1 MSRNPETTARLMAEA
16 IEEEALGHYLMHST
30 FNPHKQYL
38 SPHDFVPSEYK
49 QGVRDR
55 LREIKAY
62 DEQIAEQ
69 GRAKLSHAIKKAAKR
84 DYSLSVV
91 SSRVRKA
98 SARCLC
104 HIALDTEVRTALQA
118 LATGLTAPSVLNA
131 EARKHEPHTPHI
143 DNSAFTL
150 LATIDAVD
158 KECPG
163 LHFLDR
169 WVASNMLEMMTH
181 VSFRAEFHEAV
192 IDMLDGPTPIL
203 EFVAPRSVGP
213 TPTRAKASR
222 KAAKKDR
229 QRRREERREHE
240 NAKAN
245 SSSHLLTADHLI
257 QHEPN
262 EESPAVPKSAP
273 LAEPHRRVEGP
284 RLPLGPRLVNAGVS
298 KSYKH

>member
-38 SPHDFVPSEYK
+38 SPHDFVPAEYK

-69 GRAKLSHAIKKAAKR
+69 GRAKLKHAIKKAAKR

-91 SSRVRKA
+91 SSSVRKA
-98 SARCLC
+98 SAHCLC
-104 HIALDTEVRTALQA
+104 HIALVTEVRTALQA

-131 EARKHEPHTPHI
+131 EARKHELHGPHI

-163 LHFLDR
+163 LRVVDR

-181 VSFRAEFHEAV
+181 VSFRAEFHETV

-203 EFVAPRSVGP
+203 EFVAPRSVVP
-213 TPTRAKASR
+213 TPTTKASR
-222 KAAKKDR
+222 KATKKDR

-240 NAKAN
+240 NSKVN
-245 SSSHLLTADHLI
+245 SSSHLTADHLI
-257 QHEPN
+257 QPEPV
-262 EESPAVPKSAP
+262 EEGPAVSKSA
-273 LAEPHRRVEGP
+273 LQAEPHRPVEGP
-284 RLPLGPRLVNAGVS
+284 RLPLGPRPVNAGVS

>member
-38 SPHDFVPSEYK
+38 SPHDFIPAEHK
-49 QGVRDR
+49 RGVRVR

-69 GRAKLSHAIKKAAKR
+69 GRAKLKHAIKKAAKR
-84 DYSLSVV
+84 DHSLSVV

-98 SARCLC
+98 
-104 HIALDTEVRTALQA
+104 
-118 LATGLTAPSVLNA
+118 LATGLTAPSILNA
-131 EARKHEPHTPHI
+131 EARKHETHMPHL

-150 LATIDAVD
+150 LAVIDAVE

-163 LHFLDR
+163 LHLLDR

-203 EFVAPRSVGP
+203 EFVAPQSIVP
-213 TPTRAKASR
+213 TPTSAKASR
-222 KAAKKDR
+222 KATKKDR

-245 SSSHLLTADHLI
+245 SSSHLTADHLI
-257 QHEPN
+257 QHDPV
-262 EESPAVPKSAP
+262 EEGPAVPKSAP
-273 LAEPHRRVEGP
+273 QAEPHRRVEGP
-284 RLPLGPRLVNAGVS
+284 RLPLGPRLVSAGVS